1 MQSIFHTQLQSELTS
16 LGLTRDQ
23 MDTITAMPIQYIAVI
38 NHIQNLQFY
47 QLARQHFSVK
57 LEIRIQIFGDI
68 KVF

>member
-1 MQSIFHTQLQSELTS
+1 
-16 LGLTRDQ
+16 